1 MSNDDA
7 WALLSLKSTSSM
19 KSNSKQD
26 VNRKNENGQRSA
38 NGENPI
44 AKLETKEF
52 EYMITQ
58 KRIVIGRN
66 SNKGDVDVNMGNS
79 TFISRKHIEI
89 YYQNGY
95 FYMICNGKNGV
106 FVDGAFQRKSAPPFV
121 LPRTCVIR
129 FPSTNIKL
137 VFQSMI
143 DDDSNFSSQANNCNN
158 VSSKNNSQQIKDTIR
173 NQPVKMA
180 PLKVSIPEQS
190 EDFISPMP
198 SPTGTLSAANS
209 CPASPRSNARYRGK
223 SERTADNGCLCGTRS
238 RRSFKQ
244 STSCHRVYE
253 SAEWYNQ
260 FKWE

>member
-7 WALLSLKSTSSM
+7 WALLSLKSTSASSM
-19 KSNSKQD
+19 KSNAKQD
-26 VNRKNENGQRSA
+26 IIRNGNGQRSA

-89 YYQNGY
+89 YYQGGY

-106 FVDGAFQRKSAPPFV
+106 FVDGAFQRKSAPPFI

-143 DDDSNFSSQANNCNN
+143 EDSSQSNNCNN
-158 VSSKNNSQQIKDTIR
+158 VSSKKQFTT
-173 NQPVKMA
+173 NQRHH
-180 PLKVSIPEQS
+180 
-190 EDFISPMP
+190 
-198 SPTGTLSAANS
+198 T
-209 CPASPRSNARYRGK
+209 
-223 SERTADNGCLCGTRS
+223 
-238 RRSFKQ
+238 
-244 STSCHRVYE
+244 
-253 SAEWYNQ
+253 
-260 FKWE
+260 